1 MKFTLLEDLGPKAV
15 WLVED
20 ASPALLNALRRA
32 VIAELDAF
40 AIDSVEF
47 FENSSPMFNEYVA
60 NRVGLV
66 PLAFDDS
73 LDPNA
78 QVIFTLDAE
87 AVDAPRVVYSSEL
100 KSQDDAIHA
109 YAEHV
114 PLIKLGKGQV
124 LRLQGTA
131 IKGKA
136 KTHAKFQSAVASY
149 GNLCEFKTV
158 EKCRKCGVEIRMRGL
173 SKHAASKIKKAPDA
187 CELCIKCAEARKDA
201 AKEEARDWIF
211 FVESF
216 NNVPAV
222 RQLER
227 AVQVLEDDL
236 KVFENEG

>member
-1 MKFTLLEDLGPKAV
+1 MKFTLLEDSGPKAS

-66 PLAFDDS
+66 PLTFDDS

-114 PLIKLGKGQV
+114 PLIKLDKGQV

-131 IKGKA
+131 VKGKA

-149 GNLCEFKTV
+149 GNLCEFKTA
-158 EKCRKCGVEIRMRGL
+158 EKCGKCGAEIRMRGL
-173 SKHAASKIKKAPDA
+173 SKHTASKIKKAPDA
-187 CELCIKCAEARKDA
+187 CGLCIKCADARKDA
-201 AKEEARDWIF
+201 AKEDRNWVF

-216 NNVPAV
+216 NNLPAV